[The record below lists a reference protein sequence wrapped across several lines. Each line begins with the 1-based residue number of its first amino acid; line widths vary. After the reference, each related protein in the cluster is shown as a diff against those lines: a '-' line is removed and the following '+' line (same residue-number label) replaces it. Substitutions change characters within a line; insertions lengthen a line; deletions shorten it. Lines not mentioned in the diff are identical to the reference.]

1 MITSAVVKQLLS
13 YVGIYIEY
21 CPLDMVNVLG
31 VQVSLLNWFGTTF
44 TMVSQGANCNE
55 IVVFIVNA

>member
-21 CPLDMVNVLG
+21 CPLDMVNTLG

-44 TMVSQGANCNE
+44 TMVSQMLT
-55 IVVFIVNA
+55 VMK

>member
-21 CPLDMVNVLG
+21 CPLDMVNTLG
-31 VQVSLLNWFGTTF
+31 VQVSLLNYYQ
-44 TMVSQGANCNE
+44 S
-55 IVVFIVNA
+55 VVWHHFYYG